1 MIKNCLEKSGVWGD
15 IMIYDIFEYLAGS
28 LTVEETLSL
37 LLTNK
42 ESYTMYTDNKNYCDK
57 LLVRKILE
65 SFGIKYK
72 WSNKYDIYKQDN
84 TMKTL
89 LNVYWYFKRHVKSN
103 IVDVLIYMIDNE
115 IDNDM
120 VFGLFASNCKFRGV
134 NINSDTRVVN
144 NNVDVNSMFDISLDD
159 MNYILVY
166 GCEKKIDLILNMFT
180 IPVVLISNVIYQI
193 LTRAFISLTG
203 KKPPGE

>member
-65 SFGIKYK
+65 
-72 WSNKYDIYKQDN
+72 
-84 TMKTL
+84 
-89 LNVYWYFKRHVKSN
+89 
-103 IVDVLIYMIDNE
+103 
-115 IDNDM
+115 
-120 VFGLFASNCKFRGV
+120 
-134 NINSDTRVVN
+134 
-144 NNVDVNSMFDISLDD
+144 
-159 MNYILVY
+159 
-166 GCEKKIDLILNMFT
+166 
-180 IPVVLISNVIYQI
+180 
-193 LTRAFISLTG
+193 
-203 KKPPGE
+203 